1 MLHANPQNAAE
12 QCCAPRNLPSSL
24 CTQVPRQHCVE
35 SRTVTFNKYEMGDH
49 IMFCFFATIEP
60 PLGIGDGVEKLC
72 RARNPTNGVSSCA
85 IQMTREIYM

>member
-1 MLHANPQNAAE
+1 
-12 QCCAPRNLPSSL
+12 
-24 CTQVPRQHCVE
+24 
-35 SRTVTFNKYEMGDH
+35 MGDH

-85 IQMTREIYM
+85 IQMTREIYMWQRRPTNSYSERRFCPELANWLASHCTAVIWNTRGRLYRYT